1 MAIQALERDDYTP
14 MGAQA
19 GMTGRTVGTQQPMP
33 QAIADKF
40 RKANVTGVIPRQFYN
55 TAQQQP
61 YSQGNAFASMSAI
74 QPPQY
79 NVTPY
84 NVTPSQMQGQPYE
97 WNMGQWATYF
107 AQKGPSN
114 SWDKDTW
121 DLWNMMNKRTMN
133 DYMNTKNLTS
143 MGGQF
148 NVDMNADFVPLT
160 WTKPMKRSMIDENGR
175 SHSSYV
181 PANQVMRQ
189 NRTYNDD
196 RGGSAPPWMN
206 MDPSLMFTEYNPHKE
221 GGAWDTAANRYK
233 EEAMRTLQAELDAY
247 NKTGEQGLLMSK
259 GYTKENLPVY
269 QPYFTVKEAVNP
281 EAKSWVMPFLETEM
295 KKQQA
300 PQQTS
305 QQAAPI
311 SRRAVPSNTPSPQ
324 YLSFPRG
331 NDIMEQIKRRYA

>member
-19 GMTGRTVGTQQPMP
+19 GMTGRTIGTQQPMP

-79 NVTPY
+79 NVTP
-84 NVTPSQMQGQPYE
+84 SQMQGQPYE
-97 WNMGQWATYF
+97 WNMGQWANYF

-133 DYMNTKNLTS
+133 DYMNFGRRGTA

-148 NVDMNADFVPLT
+148 NIERNENFIPLT
-160 WTKPMKRSMIDENGR
+160 WTKPMKRSVIDENGQ
-175 SHSSYV
+175 SHTSYI

-189 NRTYNDD
+189 NRTYSDD

-206 MDPSLMFTEYNPHKE
+206 MDPSLMFTEYNPYKE
-221 GGAWDTAANRYK
+221 GGAWDTAAARYK
-233 EEAMRTLQAELDAY
+233 EEAIRTLQRELDVY
-247 NKTGEQGLLMSK
+247 NKTGEQGMLMGK
-259 GYTKENLPVY
+259 GYSMENLPTY
-269 QPYFTVKEAVNP
+269 NPNFTVKEAVNP

-300 PQQTS
+300 
-305 QQAAPI
+305 
-311 SRRAVPSNTPSPQ
+311 VPTENKTASPS
-324 YLSFPRG
+324 YFGMPR
-331 NDIMEQIKRRYA
+331 NADIMEQIKRRYA